1 MKYVVAAAALLI
13 AAQVPAQQ
21 PNWKVTGDTAG
32 APAGCRVRDAVATID
47 LWFNAFNAAD
57 SSGLASSLAFP
68 SIVTIGGRWAPGT
81 IGRRFDDVHGVV
93 AYARERR
100 RFNERLALD
109 SVQFVGWRG
118 ARLGFTPFYR
128 RSAADLGSR
137 PIAGIAKAEYWCH
150 HGIKV
155 LNMTPDPFRQR
166 VAQQSEGTS
175 ADGVLVRFLANEGV
189 LLMAGQDKVL
199 IDALYVRYGDYAVP
213 DERTARHLALA
224 QPPFDS
230 VDVVLVTHYHGDHF
244 APEPVARHLRF
255 NQRAALLTSGQVID
269 SLRAGADLAGVDAE
283 RIVSRTMKPGTRQR
297 DTINGIAVEVLG
309 IPHGSRRHRHVE
321 HAGFIVEMGGRR
333 VLHVG
338 DTEITEETYAPF
350 RLDTARV
357 DVALIPYWSL
367 LDDDSRRVIARYI
380 KPKYIVAMHVDAG
393 DEAGRRIA
401 RQVESA
407 MPGAVTFHRPLESR
421 GW

>member
-1 MKYVVAAAALLI
+1 MRCVVVAAALLT
-13 AAQVPAQQ
+13 AVPVEAQQ
-21 PNWKVTGDTAG
+21 PTWKVTGDTAG
-32 APAGCRVRDAVATID
+32 APDGCHVRDAVATID

-57 SSGLASSLAFP
+57 STGLARSLAFP
-68 SIVTIGGRWAPGT
+68 SVVSIGGQWASGT
-81 IGRRFDDVHGVV
+81 LPRRLGDVADVV

-100 RFNERLALD
+100 RYDERLVLD
-109 SVQFVGWRG
+109 SVQFRGWRG
-118 ARLGFTPFYR
+118 ARLGFTPFYV
-128 RSAADLGSR
+128 RSASDLGSR

-150 HGIKV
+150 QGIKV
-155 LNMTPDPFRQR
+155 LNMAPDPFRPR
-166 VAQQSEGTS
+166 VLRQSEATT
-175 ADGVLVRFLANEGV
+175 AEGVQVRFLANEGV
-189 LLMAGQDKVL
+189 LLSAGEDKVL
-199 IDALYVRYGDYAVP
+199 IDALFVKYGDYAVP
-213 DERTARHLALA
+213 DWRTARNLAAA

-244 APEPVARHLRF
+244 APEPVARHLRS
-255 NQRAALLTSGQVID
+255 NPRATLVASQQVID
-269 SLRAGADLAGVDAE
+269 SLRAGASLADIGAA
-283 RIVSRTMKPGTRQR
+283 RILSRTMKEGTWKR
-297 DTINGIAVEVLG
+297 DTINGVTVELLG

-321 HAGFIVEMGGRR
+321 HVGFIVEMGGRR

-338 DTEITEETYAPF
+338 DTDITDATYAPL

-357 DVALIPYWSL
+357 DVALIPYWAL

-380 KPKYIVAMHVDAG
+380 KPKHIVAMHVDAG
-393 DEAGRRIA
+393 DAAGRRIA